1 MSADKPSRIRWILVG
16 WLALIG
22 AVSYVD
28 RVNLAIAAP
37 SIAREFHLSNM
48 QLGLVFSAF
57 NIGYGLCQLP
67 GGWTA
72 DRLGPRKVLTFSAL
86 WWALFTSLTASIPT
100 GIVLAALTFWSAR
113 FLLGVGESVMYPSTN
128 RWIAGWIPAGERGL
142 ANGVIFAGVG
152 IGAAI
157 TPPIIAS
164 VITKFGWRASFHF
177 CALAGVLGGLVWLWL
192 SRDSPETHPHVNQA
206 EVEIIA
212 RGIQGGGIS
221 RRPRLAWRAILRNR
235 SVWGLTISYF
245 CYGYVAFIFFTWFYI
260 YLNTVRKVDVKTSSY
275 YAMLP
280 FIAMACCSAAGGL
293 ISDAVCRRFGLRW
306 GRCGVAIVA
315 LFAAAIFVALGATA
329 ESARSAS
336 IVLAGGAGALYLS
349 QSSYWSVSADLG
361 GASAG
366 SLSGLM
372 NMGAQA
378 GSAITAALTP
388 VIADRIGW
396 TSSFMVAA
404 GFCVLGAL
412 AWLLVDPHQT
422 LSLQTGNSS
431 CGKSTLSATQQT
443 DTGE

>member
-1 MSADKPSRIRWILVG
+1 MSVEAPSRVRWILIG
-16 WLALIG
+16 WLAVIG
-22 AVSYVD
+22 AISYLD
-28 RVNLAIAAP
+28 RVNLSIAAP
-37 SIAREFHLSNM
+37 SIAYEFHLSNV

-57 NIGYGLCQLP
+57 NIGYGICQLP
-67 GGWTA
+67 AGWAA

-86 WWALFTSLTASIPT
+86 WWALFTSLIASIPT
-100 GIVLAALTFWSAR
+100 GIAFAALTFWSAR
-113 FLLGVGESVMYPSTN
+113 FLLGVGESVMYPSSN
-128 RWIAGWIPAGERGL
+128 RWIASWIPTGKRGL

-152 IGAAI
+152 LGAAL

-164 VITKFGWRASFHF
+164 AMTRFGWRASFHF
-177 CALAGVLGGLVWLWL
+177 CALTGVLGGLVWLWL
-192 SRDSPETHPHVNQA
+192 SRDRPDMHPYVNEA
-206 EVEIIA
+206 EAEIIA
-212 RGIQGGGIS
+212 RGIEGGDV
-221 RRPRLAWRAILRNR
+221 RRKPQLAWSAILRNR
-235 SVWGLTISYF
+235 SVWGVTISYF

-260 YLNTVRKVDVKTSSY
+260 YLSSVRKVDIKTSSY

-280 FIAMACCSAAGGL
+280 FIAMACCSAAGGV
-293 ISDAVCRRFGLRW
+293 ISDAVSRRFGSRW

-315 LFAAAIFVALGATA
+315 LFTAALFVAIGAAA

-336 IVLAGGAGALYLS
+336 IILAGGAGALYLS

-388 VIADRIGW
+388 VIADHIGW
-396 TSSFMVAA
+396 TSSFLVAS

-412 AWLLVDPHQT
+412 AWLFVDPHHT
-422 LSLQTGNSS
+422 LALKT
-431 CGKSTLSATQQT
+431 
-443 DTGE
+443 E